1 MNARPPTK
9 EEQEELKKY
18 IDNFLEAYTKENEL
32 LLPLEQ
38 AVMKSILFGT
48 SKVKIKDDGDNVRI
62 EVINE

>member
-1 MNARPPTK
+1 MRARPPTK

-18 IDNFLEAYTKENEL
+18 IDNILEAYTKENEL